1 MLFKMVI
8 KYGTNSLNSGFE
20 IKDKLLGKV
29 LVVEKLISVI
39 IPAYNLEK
47 YFGKCIQSVINQSY
61 KNLEIVLVNDGS
73 TDSSFDICKRFS
85 KMDSRIVLLNK
96 ENGGLSSARNYGI
109 DNASGEYISFLD
121 SDDFINEDMY
131 ETLVYN
137 LEKFNCDISIV
148 ESHDI
153 YEDNYFI
160 KKQASEE
167 KIIVYS
173 KQEAMA
179 KYFEGNF
186 IPAWGKLYRKEIFK
200 NIRFPLGVLNEDEAI
215 MIRVFDSCERNIVY
229 QDIKLYFYLKR
240 ESGSITSTKNN
251 IKNNVDWVNNAYAN
265 LVYISS
271 NHANLLSKAKARYY
285 TSIVAMLIR
294 LVDLDSVE
302 FNDEMKRYN
311 DLLKINKKEI
321 LKNKDI
327 NLSFKVKCY
336 IMIFNIKVYKFI
348 RRFNKRK

>member
-1 MLFKMVI
+1 M
-8 KYGTNSLNSGFE
+8 N
-20 IKDKLLGKV
+20 
-29 LVVEKLISVI
+29 KLISVI
-39 IPAYNLEK
+39 IPVFNVEK
-47 YFGKCIQSVINQSY
+47 YLERCIKSIINQTY
-61 KNLEIVLVNDGS
+61 KNLEILLINDGS
-73 TDSSFDICKRFS
+73 TDKSIEICNRYLEI
-85 KMDSRIVLLNK
+85 DNRIVLLNK
-96 ENGGLSSARNYGI
+96 ENGGLSSARNLGI
-109 DNASGEYISFLD
+109 DKAKGEYISFVD
-121 SDDFINEDMY
+121 SDDFIHELMY
-131 ETLVYN
+131 ETLVSN
-137 LEKFNCDISIV
+137 LEKNDCDISII
-148 ESHDI
+148 ESLDVI
-153 YEDNYFI
+153 EDKDFI
-160 KKQASEE
+160 FELKNNNNS
-167 KIIVYS
+167 IVYS
-173 KQEAMA
+173 KEESIANYLDG
-179 KYFEGNF
+179 KF
-186 IPAWGKLYRKEIFK
+186 IPAWGKLYRKELFES
-200 NIRFPLGVLNEDEAI
+200 IRFPIGILNEDEAI
-215 MIRVFDSCERNIVY
+215 MIRVFDSCTRNIVY

-240 ESGSITSTKNN
+240 KSGSITSTKKNLKNN
-251 IKNNVDWVNNAYAN
+251 IDWINNSYAN